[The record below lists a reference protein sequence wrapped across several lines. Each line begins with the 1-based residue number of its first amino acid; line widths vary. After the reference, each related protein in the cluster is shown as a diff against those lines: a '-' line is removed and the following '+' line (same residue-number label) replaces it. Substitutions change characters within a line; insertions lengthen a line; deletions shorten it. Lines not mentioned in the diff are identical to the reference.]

1 MSNGTDNNQPIRN
14 LQRALRRLAKVDESL
29 NDVIVDGQYGAQT
42 AAAVSAFQN
51 KFGLPET
58 GEADRVTFDKI
69 MDEYIKLL
77 EVYTEA
83 KTLDAYPSPFF
94 TVDIDDSN
102 EIVYII
108 QAIVAGLAKRFENI
122 NLQGVT
128 GVYDSETADAVKEI
142 QRISGLPQTGVVDK
156 ATWDAMAALY
166 EANISKSRINPF
178 DPDSEVI
185 IRRDKVLYAP
195 FNNDDYRL

>member
-1 MSNGTDNNQPIRN
+1 MNNSTDNNQSIRN
-14 LQRALRRLAKVDESL
+14 LQRALRKLAKVDESL
-29 NDVIVDGQYGAQT
+29 PDVVVDGQFGPQT
-42 AAAVSAFQN
+42 TSAVSAFQN
-51 KFGLPET
+51 KFDLPST
-58 GEADRVTFDKI
+58 GEADRTTFDKI
-69 MDEYIKLL
+69 MEEYIKLL
-77 EVYTEA
+77 EKYTEA

-94 TVDIDDSN
+94 TVGMDDSN

-108 QAIVAGLAKRFENI
+108 QAIVAGLANRFGNI
-122 NLQGVT
+122 NLPGVT

-142 QRISGLPQTGVVDK
+142 QRISGLPVTGIVDK

-166 EANISKSRINPF
+166 EANVSKSRISPF
-178 DPDSEVI
+178 DPDSEFI